1 MKTISIDIETYSKI
15 DLTKSGVYKYIEDD
29 FEILLIAYAYDDEEV
44 KIIDLK
50 NGEKIPP
57 KLQDDIFDESI
68 IKTAFNANF
77 ERVCLSKHFNKYL
90 SPKMFRCTQVHA
102 LYLGLPHGLEK
113 VAKTLR
119 IKEQKLEEGKN
130 LIRFFM
136 NEKNISLINSKENS
150 KEKLEVIKK
159 YEEFK
164 NYCINDV
171 VVERSIKK
179 VLEKVEIPE
188 MEQKLWELDQE
199 INDRGVLVDKKLLEN
214 ACIYDSEFKEVL
226 MEKLKA
232 ITKVENPK
240 SNNQMK
246 IYLKSLGLEVSSL
259 NKESVE
265 KLLNSEEVLNNPRCE
280 EIREVLD
287 LRSKLNKTSTKK
299 YEAMKRCVCSDE
311 RIRGLFQFYGANRT
325 GRWAGRLVQVQ
336 NLPQNKLSNLDEV
349 RSSISNDYKNKL
361 PSRDERNKYNKIDK
375 YNQLDI
381 NKYKYNEDI
390 STILSQ
396 LIRTTFI
403 PKENHRFIISDFS
416 AIEARIIAYL
426 SNEKWRID
434 VFNTHGKIYEASASK
449 MFNVDINEITKE
461 SDLRQKG
468 KIAELALGYQGGV
481 GALVSMGAYN
491 MDLCETDLLGIVKA
505 FRSSNINIVN
515 LWKKVER
522 AFIKAVKDK
531 TVVNID
537 KNISFIYEGNILF
550 IKLPS
555 GRRISYIRP
564 RLDYDSSFNKYVI
577 TYEGLDSV
585 SKKQT
590 RLTTYGG
597 KLVENIVQAI
607 ARDVLGYAMI
617 NIKAKGFDIV
627 MHVHDEVVV
636 EVENGLSSVEEICEI
651 MCEENPYL
659 KDLTL
664 RADGFESKY
673 YKK

>member
-15 DLTKSGVYKYIEDD
+15 DLTKSGVYKYIEED
-29 FEILLIAYAYDDEEV
+29 FEILLIAYAYNDEEV
-44 KIIDLK
+44 QIIDLK

-57 KLQDDIFDESI
+57 QFKKDLFDENI

-77 ERVCLSKHFNKYL
+77 ERICLSKYFNKNL

-102 LYLGLPHGLEK
+102 LYLGLPHGLDN
-113 VAKTLR
+113 VSKTLR
-119 IKEQKLEEGKN
+119 LKEQKLEEGKN

-136 NEKNISLINSKENS
+136 NGKNVALINSKENS
-150 KEKLEVIKK
+150 KEKMEVLKK

-164 NYCINDV
+164 KYCINDV

-179 VLEKVEIPE
+179 VLEKVKIPE
-188 MEQKLWELDQE
+188 IENKLWQLDQE

-214 ACIYDSEFKEVL
+214 ACIYDSEFKEAL
-226 MEKLKA
+226 IKKLKA

-240 SNNQMK
+240 SNNQIK
-246 IYLKSLGLEVSSL
+246 LYLKSLGLEVNSL

-265 KLLNSEEVLNNPRCE
+265 KLLKSEEVLNNPKFE
-280 EIREVLD
+280 EIKEVLD

-299 YEAMKRCVCSDE
+299 YEAMKRCVCSDG
-311 RIRGLFQFYGANRT
+311 RIRGVFQFYGANRT

-336 NLPQNKLSNLDEV
+336 NLPQNKLSNLEEV
-349 RSSISNDYKNKL
+349 RSIISNNYESEL
-361 PSRDERNKYNKIDK
+361 PSREEYD
-375 YNQLDI
+375 
-381 NKYKYNEDI
+381 KYNEDI
-390 STILSQ
+390 SNILSQ

-403 PKENHRFIISDFS
+403 PKKNNRFIIADFS

-426 SNEKWRID
+426 SNEKWRLD

-449 MFNVDINEITKE
+449 MFNVDINKITKE
-461 SDLRQKG
+461 SELRQKG

-491 MDLCETDLLGIVKA
+491 MNLCEEDLVEIVKA

-537 KNISFIYEGNILF
+537 KNISFVYEGNILF

-555 GRRISYIRP
+555 GRRLSYIRP
-564 RLDYDSSFNKYVI
+564 RIDYNNSFNKYVI
-577 TYEGLDSV
+577 TYEGVDSV

-607 ARDVLGYAMI
+607 ARDILGYAML
-617 NIKAKGFDIV
+617 NLKDRGFDIV
-627 MHVHDEVVV
+627 MHVHDEIVV
-636 EVENGLSSVEEICEI
+636 EVENKVSSVEEICEI

-664 RADGFESKY
+664 KADGFESMY